1 MVYLDGAAHE
11 GRSLHS
17 LPKNPLQVPR
27 GILELEAL
35 RHAPCEVLKALHR
48 VAPRQSFIRS
58 VQPAGTEKALSGLC
72 LGGGLVVSLDLRGGG
87 EGSEGCPTVPLP
99 LPLIPGA
106 SVTANGQGRLG
117 GQASRLA
124 RHSLGVCLL
133 QQGTPELSA
142 LR

>member
-1 MVYLDGAAHE
+1 MFVGDLDGAAHE
-11 GRSLHS
+11 GRSLHG

-58 VQPAGTEKALSGLC
+58 VQ
-72 LGGGLVVSLDLRGGG
+72 LG
-87 EGSEGCPTVPLP
+87 
-99 LPLIPGA
+99 I
-106 SVTANGQGRLG
+106 
-117 GQASRLA
+117 
-124 RHSLGVCLL
+124 CLL
-133 QQGTPELSA
+133 QQGAPELSA